1 MNSSTLLLLATL
13 SCGQTTQ
20 LTVESH
26 LTSYRVT
33 FEKDEATL
41 FIPPGYKP
49 REGRFVDIVLHLH
62 GAPAVVEAALVE
74 TRWPA
79 PAVLIEFN
87 RKGLSSVY
95 AKPFSDPALFP
106 RLLDSTISAIK
117 DQKLADDPR
126 VGRVVVSSF
135 SAGFGGVRELL
146 KVPESFAAIDGLI
159 MLDSIYCG
167 YTGKATDH
175 KVDPALMDGFRRFAL
190 EAANSRKTFL
200 LTHSEQVP
208 EGYASTTET
217 ADDLIDAVGG
227 KASASKAD
235 WGQGLM
241 QTRIASKGKFV
252 VIGFAG
258 KEGDD
263 HMKHLRQVAKLWK
276 RFLAVDEGASR

>member
-1 MNSSTLLLLATL
+1 MVAIMTMTGSTWLLLAVL
-13 SCGQTTQ
+13 SCGQATT
-20 LTVESH
+20 EGR
-26 LTSYRVT
+26 RVA

-41 FIPPGYKP
+41 FIPPGYQT
-49 REGRFVDIVLHLH
+49 REGRFIDIVLHLH

-74 TRWPA
+74 TKW

-95 AKPFSDPALFP
+95 TKPFSDPALFP
-106 RLLDSTISAIK
+106 RLLASTVSAIK
-117 DQKLADDPR
+117 DLKLADDPR

-146 KVPESFAAIDGLI
+146 KVPESFATIDGLV

-167 YTGKATDH
+167 YTGKAADH
-175 KVDPALMDGFRRFAL
+175 RVDPALMDGFRRFAL
-190 EAANSRKTFL
+190 DAASGRKTFL

-217 ADDLIDAVGG
+217 ADYLIDAVGAMATAT
-227 KASASKAD
+227 KSD
-235 WGQGLM
+235 WGNSLM

-252 VIGFAG
+252 VIGFGG

-276 RFLAVDEGASR
+276 RFLAMEQGANR